1 MSHVFDAIGS
11 FFGSSDTLPW
21 TDSDVIQGLEQDAI
35 GTRLGYDKESEKSE
49 SYMRLSWALVHSR
62 NLSDVQRG
70 ILMLEAALDKKP
82 DDDQKREIFYLLAV
96 GNYRAGEMARARRYV
111 DQALVISP
119 DFRQGITLRKLIEDK
134 IAKDGVIGIGIA
146 AAAATVVAGGLAA
159 LLTKKR

>member
-1 MSHVFDAIGS
+1 
-11 FFGSSDTLPW
+11 
-21 TDSDVIQGLEQDAI
+21 
-35 GTRLGYDKESEKSE
+35 
-49 SYMRLSWALVHSR
+49 MRLSWALVHSR